1 MWAGKRRH
9 GRGGLT
15 DSLACS
21 RRRRLS
27 PFGCGWSGPAAASY
41 AYSLHAAPNDL
52 APDGRLHSSYTSAF
66 FAKVKRA
73 ELHKVVQQPWPLRVL
88 HRLQSM
94 DRPS

>member
-1 MWAGKRRH
+1 MGGKEAARAWGSDRLAGVQPAQAAQSLRMWLVR
-9 GRGGLT
+9 
-15 DSLACS
+15 
-21 RRRRLS
+21 
-27 PFGCGWSGPAAASY
+27 AAASY